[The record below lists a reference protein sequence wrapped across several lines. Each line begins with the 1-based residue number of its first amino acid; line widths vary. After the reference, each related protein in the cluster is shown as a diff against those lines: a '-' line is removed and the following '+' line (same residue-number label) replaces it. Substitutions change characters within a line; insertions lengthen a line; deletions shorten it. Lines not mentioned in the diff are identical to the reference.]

1 MYDILKKL
9 PFIFKKIM
17 AFINKNHPT
26 NFFFFFLTDVYKNRF
41 QCKIRR
47 KKIKKIA
54 IEKL

>member
-26 NFFFFFLTDVYKNRF
+26 NLKKKKTEVYRDRF
-41 QCKIRR
+41 QYKIRR
-47 KKIKKIA
+47 KKNQ
-54 IEKL
+54 ENCN